1 MKLFRI
7 VALGLATAAALLS
20 GTAFAQTN
28 PQFKV
33 NLTLTPKCYIN
44 MTATPAHGTVS
55 DVSLTYT
62 AFQTTDEEQS
72 TSFAVKCTNTLA
84 YSVAVSP
91 ATGTVSGISYALKLV
106 ESATPSYSDTG
117 DASLTAR
124 VGSSAGSDYSVGVR
138 AKKDQAGTCAAPP
151 CTGFSTHTVTVTY

>member
-7 VALGLATAAALLS
+7 VAMGLATAAALLS
-20 GTAFAQTN
+20 GNAFAQAN

-44 MTATPAHGTVS
+44 MTATPGHGTVS

-84 YSVAVSP
+84 YDVAVSP
-91 ATGTVSGISYALKLV
+91 ATGTVSGVAYALKLV
-106 ESATPSYSDTG
+106 ESSTASYSDTG
-117 DASLTAR
+117 DASLTAL
-124 VGSSAGSDYSVGVR
+124 VGSSTGKDYSIGVR

-151 CTGFSTHTVTVTY
+151 CSGFSTHTVTVTY